1 MSGHALKS
9 PARKDSDLSASPPE
23 SSSPVHVGII
33 MDGNGRWAQARGLER
48 SAGHRAGTDNVSRV
62 ASAFAERG
70 VKYLTIFGFSTENW
84 DRPAGE
90 VDALMEILGEVID
103 HETRRL
109 HQQNVRVSH
118 IGGIE
123 RLSPQLRKAVKAS
136 TELTRNNNGL
146 TLSVA
151 FDYGG
156 REEILEAVRR
166 IVRDGLSPEQITE
179 DLFSRYLSTKEVP
192 DPDLIVRTGGEM
204 RLSNFL
210 IWQSH
215 YAEYYSTSALWPDF
229 DEAEVEGTLAEFRRR
244 QRRFGRI

>member
-1 MSGHALKS
+1 M
-9 PARKDSDLSASPPE
+9 
-23 SSSPVHVGII
+23 
-33 MDGNGRWAQARGLER
+33 ER

-84 DRPAGE
+84 DRPVGE

-229 DEAEVEGTLAEFRRR
+229 DEAEVEVALAEFRRR